1 MPFGFHIPFSSSA
14 CYLMAL
20 IKKTKKTFAQW
31 RHEHV
36 ACLTTFPDTSL
47 VRLYLTCRHIARHMT
62 RVKCANGLLLLCI
75 DRLVSCI
82 QVYLRLF
89 HKKGKKQP
97 MINGLTDW
105 LRGATVARLTPDQKV
120 VCSNHVGV
128 NLFFLSLFVS
138 GGFEIHCEDQLP
150 TCVLF
155 MWTWAITVFR
165 SRFRSLPSLGRR
177 NSQQSCKFQPSQGD
191 SGAVSMLSLRRRFP

>member
-1 MPFGFHIPFSSSA
+1 
-14 CYLMAL
+14 
-20 IKKTKKTFAQW
+20 
-31 RHEHV
+31 
-36 ACLTTFPDTSL
+36 
-47 VRLYLTCRHIARHMT
+47 MT

-89 HKKGKKQP
+89 HEKGKQQP
-97 MINGLTDW
+97 MINRLADW

-120 VCSNHVGV
+120 ACSNHVGV
-128 NLFFLSLFVS
+128 KLFLFLVLFVS

-150 TCVLF
+150 TCFLF
-155 MWTWAITVFR
+155 VWTWANTVFR

-177 NSQQSCKFQPSQGD
+177 NSQQSSEFQPSQGD
-191 SGAVSMLSLRRRFP
+191 SGAASMLSLRRRFL